1 MRSAPPVLVSV
12 GRFAW
17 GHALTAVLAAVL
29 AASLGWVWLD
39 SGASVAQG
47 LAWGLLWGLAASI
60 AGWVALREALPC
72 GELAWDGESWQYSPD
87 ASAGAGVAVPVD
99 VRVLWDAGPA
109 MLVAVRSQAC
119 GVLGPNHWR
128 GQRFAWLR
136 AAQMPGQW
144 HAWRC
149 AVYAE
154 DIL

>member
-17 GHALTAVLAAVL
+17 GHALTAALATVVAM
-29 AASLGWVWLD
+29 SLGWVWMV
-39 SGASVAQG
+39 SQASAAQG
-47 LAWGLLWGLAASI
+47 VAWALLWGLIAAGSGWCALHETLP
-60 AGWVALREALPC
+60 AGDLV
-72 GELAWDGESWQYSPD
+72 WDGETWHYSPD
-87 ASAGAGVAVPVD
+87 GRSGADLTVPVG

-109 MLVAVRSQAC
+109 MLVAVGCQAS
-119 GVLGPNHWR
+119 GVLGPSHWR
-128 GQRFAWLR
+128 GQRFAWFA
-136 AAQMPGQW
+136 AAQMPGKW